1 MIRANFI
8 MEQHVGLRSY
18 YENLRRFIDESKKIE
33 ANWEEITYEE
43 PGLIWDRLPLLPD
56 HWRGALVGRSQTRRG
71 LSQHSYDVAFFH
83 TQVPAAL
90 GGRLVTKRPYILC
103 TDITPIQY
111 DQLGPY
117 YDHKADGN
125 GLLSRYKHRTN
136 VQLFHNAA
144 RVLSYSNWARDSL
157 ICDYGLDGSNVEV
170 LPPGVDIEK
179 WQPKDGTDDNIF
191 RILFIGY
198 DLDRKGGN
206 LLLEAFRALPANLTE
221 LILVTRSFVPEERGV
236 KLYNEMQPNSA
247 ELIAL
252 SQSCDVFVL
261 PTKAE
266 AFGIAAVEASALGLP
281 VIATTKGGLGDIV
294 VDGETGFL
302 IQPGDKQMLVSR
314 LRLLLE
320 DPTLRQ
326 KLGQA
331 ARERIVKH
339 FNARQNATRVIEI
352 LEEVVNNGH

>member
-1 MIRANFI
+1 MIRAKFI

-18 YENLRRFIDESKKIE
+18 YENLRRFVDEFGQIE
-33 ANWEEITYEE
+33 AIWVEVSYEE
-43 PGLIWDRLPLLPD
+43 PGLIWNRLPLLPD
-56 HWRGALVGRSQTRRG
+56 HWRGTLVGRSQTRRG
-71 LSQHSYDVAFFH
+71 LNQQSYDVAFFH

-90 GGRLVTKRPYILC
+90 GGRLVSKRPYVLC

-111 DQLGPY
+111 DRLASY
-117 YDHKADGN
+117 YNHQADGN
-125 GLLSRYKHRTN
+125 GLLSRYKHITN
-136 VQLFHNAA
+136 VRLFHDAA

-157 ICDYGLDGSNVEV
+157 IDDYGVESDNIEV
-170 LPPGVDIEK
+170 VPPGVDIER
-179 WQPKDGTDDNIF
+179 WQPKEEPDNRLF

-198 DLDRKGGN
+198 DLNRKGGN
-206 LLLEAFRALPANLTE
+206 LLLEAFRALPPDLAE
-221 LILVTRSFVPEERGV
+221 LVLVTRSFVPAEPGV

-261 PTKAE
+261 PTRAE
-266 AFGIAAVEASALGLP
+266 AFGIAAVEAGALGLP

-294 VDGETGFL
+294 IDGETGFL
-302 IQPGDKQMLVSR
+302 IESGDKQALIAR

-320 DPTLRQ
+320 NATLRR

-331 ARERIVKH
+331 ARKRVVKY
-339 FNARQNATRVIEI
+339 FNARNNAARVAGI
-352 LEEVVNNGH
+352 LEEVVDNGR

>member
-1 MIRANFI
+1 MIRVNFI

-18 YENLRRFIDESKKIE
+18 YKNLRRFVDESEKIE

-43 PGLIWDRLPLLPD
+43 SGLIWDRLPLLPD

-71 LSQHSYDVAFFH
+71 LSQHTYDVAFFH

-90 GGRLVTKRPYILC
+90 GGRLVSKRPYVLC
-103 TDITPIQY
+103 TDITPVQY
-111 DQLGPY
+111 DQMAHY
-117 YDHKADGN
+117 YNHKADGN
-125 GLLSRYKHRTN
+125 GLLSHYKHRIN
-136 VQLFHNAA
+136 VQLFHDAA

-157 ICDYGLDGSNVEV
+157 IYDYGVDSDNIEV
-170 LPPGVDIEK
+170 VPPGVDIER
-179 WQPKDGTDDNIF
+179 WQPKNGADDSIF

-198 DLDRKGGN
+198 DLNRKGGN
-206 LLLEAFRALPANLTE
+206 LLLEAFRALPPE
-221 LILVTRSFVPEERGV
+221 LAELVLVTRSFVPEERGV
-236 KLYNEMQPNSA
+236 RLYNEMQPNSA

-252 SQSCDVFVL
+252 SQSSDVFVL

-266 AFGIAAVEASALGLP
+266 AFGIAAVEAGALGLP

-302 IQPGDKQMLVSR
+302 IQPGDKQALVGR

-320 DPTLRQ
+320 DATLRRY
-326 KLGQA
+326 LGQA
-331 ARERIVKH
+331 GRERVVKH
-339 FNARQNATRVIEI
+339 FNARKNAAQVIEI
-352 LEEVVNNGH
+352 LEEVVNNGR